1 MCGRFIL
8 SGSTDIVGTMF
19 RVNVES
25 LSAAMEYVS
34 ITQSI
39 AIIRSVAGECELA
52 MLWWVA

>member
-1 MCGRFIL
+1 L
-8 SGSTDIVGTMF
+8 SGLPDIVGTMF